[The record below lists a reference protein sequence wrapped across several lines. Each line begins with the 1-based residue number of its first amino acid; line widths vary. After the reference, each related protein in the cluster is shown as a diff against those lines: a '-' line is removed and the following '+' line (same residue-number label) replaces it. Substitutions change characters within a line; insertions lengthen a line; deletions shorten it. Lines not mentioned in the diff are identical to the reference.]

1 MGTPG
6 RIQATYQMTAA
17 TRRVALARA
26 RDLVVEQTVEVP
38 AQCVPTP
45 SRAMVGVVER
55 VERAGAG
62 RWRAHCWYDAGVVGD
77 SVPQL
82 FNLLF
87 GNVSLFRGVRLVDL
101 RLDQAALPALPGPA
115 FGVKGLRRLCGV
127 TGRPLL
133 CVAAKPIGLSAR
145 ELGAVCYQFA
155 AAGTDIVK
163 DDHGLSNQAPAPFR
177 ERVARCQD
185 AVTRA
190 NAETGGGTLYF
201 PNLSRGGEELWEDL
215 DYLRSLGCRGVLMS
229 PMLTGPDAVRAV
241 AARGGVAVLSHPTF
255 TGALL
260 QGRHGIAPEIL
271 FGVLFRAIGSD
282 GVIYPNAGGRFPL
295 SLATCRAIN
304 QRLRGPLGAL
314 RAAFPVAGGG
324 VSAER
329 VPYWIRQY
337 GPDTMFLVSSSLY
350 AQRDTQAATARLVES
365 IQRSSQR
372 SSHA

>member
-1 MGTPG
+1 
-6 RIQATYQMTAA
+6 
-17 TRRVALARA
+17 
-26 RDLVVEQTVEVP
+26 
-38 AQCVPTP
+38 
-45 SRAMVGVVER
+45 
-55 VERAGAG
+55 
-62 RWRAHCWYDAGVVGD
+62 
-77 SVPQL
+77 L

-87 GNVSLFRGVRLVDL
+87 GNVSLQRSVRLVDL
-101 RLDQAALPALPGPA
+101 DLGRAALPALAGPA
-115 FGVKGLRRLCGV
+115 FGVDGLRRLCNV
-127 TGRPLL
+127 ARRPLL
-133 CVAAKPIGLSAR
+133 CAAAKPIGLSSA
-145 ELGAVCYQFA
+145 ELAGICYQFA
-155 AAGTDIVK
+155 AAGADIVK
-163 DDHGLSNQAPAPFR
+163 DDHGLANQARAPFR
-177 ERVARCQD
+177 ERVARCQE
-185 AVTRA
+185 AVAKA
-190 NAETGGGTLYF
+190 NAATGGRTLFF
-201 PNLSRGGEELWEDL
+201 PNLSRGATELWEDL
-215 DYLRSLGCRGVLMS
+215 EYVRSLGCRGVLMS

-241 AARGGVAVLSHPTF
+241 AARGGLAILSHPTF

-350 AQRDTQAATARLVES
+350 AQRDTHAATARLVES